1 MNSCR
6 KGADG
11 ERELASLLREHGYMT
26 ERGGVDS
33 FGTRPDLSGLPR
45 IHIECKRVER
55 LDLAKAMEQS
65 IRDADRFQD
74 GAPTVFHRR
83 NRSPWLV
90 TMRFS
95 DWIEFYKAGEV
106 ILHRSESEARKER

>member
-11 ERELASLLREHGYMT
+11 ERELASLLRDHGYVT

-33 FGTRPDLSGLPR
+33 FGERPDLSGLPG

-55 LDLAKAMEQS
+55 LDLAKAMDQS
-65 IRDADRFQD
+65 IRDAKKFED

-83 NRSPWLV
+83 NRAPWLV
-90 TMRFS
+90 TMRFD
-95 DWIEFYKAGEV
+95 DWIELYE
-106 ILHRSESEARKER
+106 RKNADVCDSRE

>member
-11 ERELASLLREHGYMT
+11 ERKLASLLRDHGYVT

-33 FGTRPDLSGLPR
+33 FGERPDLSGLPG

-55 LDLAKAMEQS
+55 LDLAKAMDQS
-65 IRDADRFQD
+65 IRDAKKIRGRRADRI
-74 GAPTVFHRR
+74 
-83 NRSPWLV
+83 SPQKPRPV
-90 TMRFS
+90 
-95 DWIEFYKAGEV
+95 
-106 ILHRSESEARKER
+106 ARYDAL